1 MSVTSVHPKEV
12 GRLER
17 MDVNDF
23 FLTGEVYVADDVD
36 KILANDHDLIMEQKE
51 EISKLKIKVNKLQQK
66 IGE

>member
-17 MDVNDF
+17 
-23 FLTGEVYVADDVD
+23 LYPYGSCGEAVFIADDVD